1 MSTNRPKSLIAG
13 GAIAALAAGSFIGL
27 TAVPAN
33 AAGLLSMA
41 PTSGTGLGS
50 LTTDVFSLSTTIS
63 SLATSDNADQL
74 VYKLTDPDQGRWLV
88 TFDVGDDTLA
98 DLEFYGAKLGGYA
111 DIDDSSSPASFNAS
125 DAAAGVASVILDF
138 TAADATSIIV
148 AGFLADDTAATQDI
162 TIKPVTAATDPSD
175 GVLAAGATGSA
186 ALGKDDGGGSITV
199 QSWLEDSAINS
210 TTGLASVDAN
220 ASTAQTLNFYDPG
233 EIIVIPRVEQF
244 VMDSGDALVQND
256 KATPAAD
263 FGISVQFNK
272 ADLNL
277 NQLTPGHFNYKVEN
291 SSGAETVSTDLP
303 SPILIAGD
311 SEVDDSLR
319 YYTQIDAGQT
329 LALTIEYV
337 VSVQFDD
344 GNDEGNWAAAVGY
357 TVPTT
362 TSATSDGITAV
373 ITDSVNS
380 AQANASDMAP
390 ELRAGTKAFTFK
402 AQVDDTS
409 GVAVAEASTPVLA
422 VVQAGSYLST
432 GGGYTVTGTN
442 TSISSANGAAIA
454 QGFTD
459 SKGQYSVTV
468 TSANADKNE
477 SYTVSF
483 YALKA
488 DDTWSTVATYTNSY
502 EAAEGTVI
510 TPGSDVLSGDSVTA
524 NITITDQFGQATNLY
539 GTKAL
544 SVRLR
549 SSNTTSVDE
558 DVVVASDGTASFT
571 FDNYVAEGSS
581 DVMTVTLFTGSTVTS
596 ASTVGTDSLSLYNV
610 DAVSAVQSP
619 TTITGNVT
627 YVDFIAD
634 GAKAVAGV
642 TPAPDNG
649 VLLTGTVVDT
659 DKVGV
664 PGAPVTISGAGLQ
677 FLSGSK
683 YYNDTVDVVA
693 TSSGIYTVTVYS
705 HTTNA
710 TGQTVTITSG
720 GVSSTTLLK
729 TYLPTG
735 IDGNNLSFSA
745 DLPENVV
752 MNRTYAV
759 SLQLTDKWGNPLQT
773 AKKGSVDTVS
783 ILGTGSVEINS
794 SSSAVKKE
802 FGKDGKVTV
811 FLRSVKDIAGPGSI
825 VASLQAGDYVSA
837 STADDTALSV
847 SEITTDVTT
856 TVWDETLFEN
866 EISTNVEVYET
877 EAGVPSAATSQKVNA
892 GSFKGYVAL
901 YALGYEG
908 QRMSAKVGN
917 DWIIVPAIPAATND
931 LYRAVDFVG
940 AGVDI
945 SVRIYIDRVL
955 VSTIPLLTK

>member
-1 MSTNRPKSLIAG
+1 MSTNRPKRLIAG

-50 LTTDVFSLSTTIS
+50 LTIDEFSLST
-63 SLATSDNADQL
+63 SLTALTTGDNADQL
-74 VYKLTDPDQGRWLV
+74 TYKLTDPDQGRWLV
-88 TFDVGDDTLA
+88 TFEA
-98 DLEFYGAKLGGYA
+98 DESAADIEFYGANLGAYA
-111 DIDDSSSPASFNAS
+111 DIDDSATVDDS
-125 DAAAGVASVILDF
+125 DADGSAAVDVLLDF
-138 TAADATSIIV
+138 TAAESTSIIIT
-148 AGFLADDTAATQDI
+148 GFMADEAVPHVI
-162 TIKPVTAATDPSD
+162 TVKPVTAADAPGD
-175 GVLAAGATGSA
+175 GVLDGDATGSV
-186 ALGKDDGGGSITV
+186 ALGKDDGGASITV
-199 QSWLEDSAINS
+199 QSWLEEGSIASA
-210 TTGLASVDAN
+210 TDLKSVDNN
-220 ASTAQTLNFYDPG
+220 ASTAQTLNFYDPAA
-233 EIIVIPRVEQF
+233 ITVIPRIEKYVK
-244 VMDSGDALVQND
+244 SGGTLVLD
-256 KATPAAD
+256 DT
-263 FGISVQFNK
+263 SVSDLPLSIQFNK
-272 ADLNL
+272 TDLNL
-277 NQLTPGHFNYKVEN
+277 NQLTATDFNYKVVG
-291 SSGAETVSTDLP
+291 GAGETDTALP
-303 SPILIAGD
+303 AAELIAGD
-311 SEVDDSLR
+311 TEIDDSPR
-319 YYTQIDAGQT
+319 YYTVIAAGET
-329 LALTIEYV
+329 LAAGTEYV
-337 VSVQFDD
+337 ASVRFDD
-344 GNDEGNWAAAVGY
+344 GIDEGNWAAAVGFTPSS
-357 TVPTT
+357 TVST
-362 TSATSDGITAV
+362 TSVGITAV
-373 ITDSVNS
+373 ITDSANS
-380 AQANASDMAP
+380 AQTSETDMSP
-390 ELRAGTKAFTFK
+390 ELRAGTKAFTFE
-402 AQVDDTS
+402 AQVDDTN
-409 GVAVAEASTPVLA
+409 GVAVEEASIPVMA
-422 VVQAGSYLST
+422 VVEAGSYLST

-488 DDTWSTVATYTNSY
+488 DNTWSTVATYTNSY
-502 EAAEGTVI
+502 QAAEGTVI
-510 TPGSDVLSGDSVTA
+510 TPESDVLSGDSVTA

-596 ASTVGTDSLSLYNV
+596 ASNRGTDTLSLYNV

-649 VLLTGTVVDT
+649 VVLTGTVVDT

>member
-41 PTSGTGLGS
+41 PTTGSKLGS
-50 LTTDVFSLSTTIS
+50 LTIDEFSLST
-63 SLATSDNADQL
+63 SLSALTTGVQGDQL
-74 VYKLTDPDQGRWLV
+74 VYKLTDPDQGQWLV
-88 TFDVGDDTLA
+88 TFEADDTA
-98 DLEFYGAKLGGYA
+98 QDLEFYGAKFGGYV
-111 DIDDSSSPASFNAS
+111 DIDDTDNITLADGGPGLLT
-125 DAAAGVASVILDF
+125 DVLLDF
-138 TAADATSIIV
+138 ESADVTSIIV
-148 AGFLADDTAATQDI
+148 AGVRADEVASHVI
-162 TIKPVTAATDPSD
+162 TVKPVTASGTPE
-175 GVLAAGATGSA
+175 GVLDGGSGGSA

-199 QSWLEDSAINS
+199 QSWLEEGDITS
-210 TTGLASVDAN
+210 TTSLASVDAN
-220 ASTAQTLNFYDPG
+220 ASTAQTLNFYDPA
-233 EIIVIPRVEQF
+233 EITLIPRLENYVKT
-244 VMDSGDALVQND
+244 DGTLVANV
-256 KATPAAD
+256 KGVTTL
-263 FGISVQFNK
+263 GLSLQFNK
-272 ADLNL
+272 TDINL
-277 NQLTPGHFNYKVEN
+277 NQLTRTHFNYKVVEDG
-291 SSGAETVSTDLP
+291 SEVTASVDLTAAQ
-303 SPILIAGD
+303 IIAGAAKL
-311 SEVDDSLR
+311 DDSPR
-319 YYTQIDAGQT
+319 YYTEINATAT
-329 LALTIEYV
+329 LAVGSEYV
-337 VSVQFDD
+337 ASVRFDD
-344 GNDEGNWAAAVGY
+344 GTDTGDWAAAVGF
-357 TVPTT
+357 TPPVTAS
-362 TSATSDGITAV
+362 TSSDKITAV
-373 ITDSVNS
+373 ITDSANS
-380 AQANASDMAP
+380 AQTDNTDVSP
-390 ELRAGTKAFTFK
+390 KLRAGTNAFTFT

-409 GVAVAEASTPVLA
+409 DVSVEEASIPVMA
-422 VVQAGSYLST
+422 VVRAGSYLT
-432 GGGYTVTGTN
+432 TDGGYTVTGTN

-477 SYTVSF
+477 DYTVSF

-488 DDTWSTVATYTNSY
+488 DDTWSAVETYTNSY
-502 EAAEGTVI
+502 QAAEGTVI
-510 TPGSDVLSGDSVTA
+510 TPESDVLSGDSVTA

-693 TSSGIYTVTVYS
+693 TSSGIFTVTVYS